1 MFTKP
6 VTLIV
11 VTRDRLIRADFAST
25 RAMEPTSLVVAE
37 RPHLEDPVA
46 LVETA
51 IGLDKRKPGRVV
63 VLSSDFFTHSIALAS
78 ANTRDLSA
86 EDLQQMLNFEAET
99 ISNISAFEATSAALP
114 LGETAGQRHYWLT
127 QISTTVRDQIG
138 DAVRK
143 LGGKLIGIAH
153 PGGVP
158 FGFDERP
165 DVGVPARVEFWPN
178 AAVRVVCVDGAVTKA
193 HVDDGAVVAG
203 WVEATADWKKQ
214 SGATHVTAV
223 VPEGLVR
230 DAEGAEPGTSFV
242 TLEDEAVLRRWL
254 GAWNRA
260 IGAKAQAAPVILPAV
275 RRLTQRERN
284 MISLVLGVVV
294 FAACYA
300 HHRWVSS
307 HIDAAAAARKIVE
320 EPGIALNAAK
330 TQLTAVEKDIAK
342 AGEENAALAQKVVQA
357 ETMFDV
363 HRRRLAELMRR
374 LADDSSHEWVI
385 QKISGTGREIKLHGV
400 TMHPEHIS
408 ELTAAI
414 TSDFGNLGWGVDP
427 ARQEA
432 RNVGDNGGPWGFEIQ
447 LRDLKPPPPKPAAD
461 PSSTSTP
468 PSTIV
473 RVPAP

>member
-1 MFTKP
+1 MFSKP

-11 VTRDRLIRADFAST
+11 VTRDRLIRADFASA
-25 RAMEPTSLVVAE
+25 RAVEPTSLTVAE
-37 RPHLEDPVA
+37 RPHLDDPVA
-46 LVETA
+46 LVESA
-51 IGLDKRKPGRVV
+51 IGLEKRKPGRVF
-63 VLSSDFFTHSIALAS
+63 VLCSDFFTHSIALAS

-99 ISNISAFEATSAALP
+99 ISNISAFDATSAALP
-114 LGETAGQRHYWLT
+114 LGEANGQRNYWLT
-127 QISTTVRDQIG
+127 QISTSVRDQID

-158 FGFDERP
+158 LGFDERP
-165 DVGVPARVEFWPN
+165 DVGMPGRVEFWPN
-178 AAVRVVCVDGAVTKA
+178 AAVRVVCVDGVVTKA

-203 WVEATADWKKQ
+203 WVGAVASWKKQ
-214 SGATHVTAV
+214 SGATHVAAV

-230 DAEGAEPGTSFV
+230 DAEEAEPGTSFV
-242 TLEDEAVLRRWL
+242 TLEDEPTLRRWL
-254 GAWNRA
+254 GAWHSA
-260 IGAKAQAAPVILPAV
+260 IGAKTAAVPVILPAV
-275 RRLTQRERN
+275 RKLTQRERN
-284 MISLVLGVVV
+284 MASLVLGAVV
-294 FAACYA
+294 FAACYG
-300 HHRWVSS
+300 HHHWVSS
-307 HIDAAAAARKIVE
+307 NIDAVAAERKQVE
-320 EPGIALNAAK
+320 EPGIALAAAK
-330 TQLTAVEKDIAK
+330 TQLAAVEKDLKKASEEKTAIAD
-342 AGEENAALAQKVVQA
+342 KVVQA
-357 ETMFDV
+357 ELMFDV

-385 QKISGTGREIKLHGV
+385 QKITGTGREIKLHGV

-414 TSDFGNLGWGVDP
+414 TSDFGKLGWGVDP
-427 ARQEA
+427 AKQEA
-432 RNVGDNGGPWGFEIQ
+432 RYLGNNGGPWGFEIL
-447 LRDLKPPPPKPAAD
+447 LRDLKPQPKPAAD

>member
-11 VTRDRLIRADFAST
+11 VTRDRLIRADFASA
-25 RAMEPTSLVVAE
+25 RASEPTSLTVAE
-37 RPHLEDPVA
+37 RPHLDDPVA

-51 IGLDKRKPGRVV
+51 VGLEKRKPGRVL
-63 VLSSDFFTHSIALAS
+63 VLSSDFFTHSVALAS

-99 ISNISAFEATSAALP
+99 ISNISAFEATSAALG
-114 LGETAGQRHYWLT
+114 LGEAAGQRHYWLT
-127 QISTTVRDQIG
+127 QIPTTVRDQID

-165 DVGVPARVEFWPN
+165 DVGLPGRVEFWPN
-178 AAVRVVCVDGAVTKA
+178 AAVRIVAVDGAITKA

-214 SGATHVTAV
+214 GGATHVVAV

-230 DAEGAEPGTSFV
+230 DAADVEPGTSFI
-242 TLEDEAVLRRWL
+242 TLEDDATLRRWL
-254 GAWNRA
+254 GAWRRV
-260 IGAKAQAAPVILPAV
+260 IGAKAAAPVILPAV

-284 MISLVLGVVV
+284 MISLVLGLVV

-307 HIDAAAAARKIVE
+307 NIDAIGAERKVLE
-320 EPGIALNAAK
+320 ASGIDLNAAK
-330 TQLTAVEKDIAK
+330 TQLAAVEKDLKK
-342 AGEENAALAQKVVQA
+342 AGDEKTALAEKVVQA

-385 QKISGTGREIKLHGV
+385 QKIIGTGREIKLHGL

-414 TSDFGNLGWGVDP
+414 TRDFGKLGWGVDP

-432 RNVGDNGGPWGFEIQ
+432 RNVGDDGGPWGFEIL
-447 LRDLKPPPPKPAAD
+447 LRDLKPPSPKPGAD